1 MGKTPTDPFAAAVR
15 AHIDRRGM
23 SVTELAGRADLDR
36 SEISK
41 WLNGDRSIG
50 SAKLAKVLDAI
61 DKLRSTI
68 RHVSET
74 K

>member
-1 MGKTPTDPFAAAVR
+1 
-15 AHIDRRGM
+15 M